1 MTTEKFEQWCIIGL
15 FGHQKLAGRVSE
27 LNLGGGNFLQ
37 VDVPETSHNPAFTR
51 IINPSAVYDI
61 NPVTEDVAKVYAE
74 NLQVKP
80 IESWDINK
88 FMQKVEQKKLELAV
102 KKEPAY
108 GQEYE
113 DGTRQAEQDLNED
126 DHGHGGHEDRD
137 LE

>member
-1 MTTEKFEQWCIIGL
+1 MTTETKFEQWCIIGL

-27 LNLGGGNFLQ
+27 LNLAGGNFLQ
-37 VDVPETSHNPAFTR
+37 VDIPETTHNPAFTR

-61 NPVTEDVAKVYAE
+61 NPVTEEVAKAYAQ

-88 FMQKVEQKKLELAV
+88 FMEKVEQKKLELAA
-102 KKEPAY
+102 KSEELPFPEDNERRY
-108 GQEYE
+108 GGY
-113 DGTRQAEQDLNED
+113 
-126 DHGHGGHEDRD
+126 EDRD

>member
-61 NPVTEDVAKVYAE
+61 NPVTEEVARAYAQ

-80 IESWDINK
+80 IESWDIHK
-88 FMQKVEQKKLELAV
+88 FMEKVEQRKLELAT

-108 GQEYE
+108 DGEYE
-113 DGTRQAEQDLNED
+113 DGQREAEHQVNDEDPQEED
-126 DHGHGGHEDRD
+126 D
-137 LE
+137 

>member
-1 MTTEKFEQWCIIGL
+1 MTTETKFEQWCVIGL

-27 LNLGGGNFLQ
+27 LNLAGGNFLQ
-37 VDVPETSHNPAFTR
+37 VDVPETTHSPAFTR

-61 NPVTEDVAKVYAE
+61 NPVTKEVAEMYAE

-80 IESWDINK
+80 IETWDINK

-102 KKEPAY
+102 KREPQH
-108 GQEYE
+108 GSV
-113 DGTRQAEQDLNED
+113 D
-126 DHGHGGHEDRD
+126 DEHGYGGHEDRD